1 MNTFK
6 DQFWGDFIL
15 KFKILPTMILIFN
28 SNNLL
33 DFKLKDLMYERIYKG
48 GGVGIGEGI
57 L

>member
-1 MNTFK
+1 
-6 DQFWGDFIL
+6 
-15 KFKILPTMILIFN
+15 MILICN